1 MTAHPDTTHPD
12 TTHPGS
18 TTPTATELEFDRQVD
33 ALALTG
39 LPARLELKEE
49 CFRALLEPLR
59 DLLPPPS
66 AAGGGIPFVV
76 VVPDAPAELLLPA
89 VHTPD
94 GDGWTA
100 LTSDELARF
109 GPRAELDVP
118 PAPYLLLDVD
128 AGESTLDVA
137 PAEAEQHIVAA
148 GRLPLTVAEGVAL
161 LVSDS
166 GVLRTGDCFA
176 LLGARTG
183 DSRVPVVWTG
193 DSGPALRAWDRS
205 GAHPR
210 LGAASCGGRRA
221 A

>member
-1 MTAHPDTTHPD
+1 VAAHVETTA
-12 TTHPGS
+12 
-18 TTPTATELEFDRQVD
+18 PTATELEFDRQVD

-39 LPARLELKEE
+39 LPGRLELKEE

-66 AAGGGIPFVV
+66 AAGEGIPFVV

-94 GDGWTA
+94 GEGWTA
-100 LTSDELARF
+100 LSSEELARF
-109 GPRAELDVP
+109 GPRRELDVP
-118 PAPYLLLDVD
+118 AAPYLLLDVD
-128 AGESTLDVA
+128 PGGELLGVA
-137 PAEAEQHIVAA
+137 PAEAERRIAA
-148 GRLPLTVAEGVAL
+148 TGRLPLTIAEGLAL

-166 GVLRTGDCFA
+166 GVLRSGDSFA
-176 LLGARTG
+176 LLGAHSG
-183 DSRVPVVWTG
+183 NGRVPVVWTDG
-193 DSGPALRAWDRS
+193 SGPALRAWDRA

-210 LGAASCGGRRA
+210 LGTASCGGRRA